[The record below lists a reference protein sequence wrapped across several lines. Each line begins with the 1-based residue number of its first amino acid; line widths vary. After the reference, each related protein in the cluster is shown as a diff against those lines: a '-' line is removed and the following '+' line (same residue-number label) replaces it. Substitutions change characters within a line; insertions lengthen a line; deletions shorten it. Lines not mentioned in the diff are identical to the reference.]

1 MVELKLVWWPQ
12 FPTEEFE
19 YHYLPLTATVGTPRF
34 EYEEAPYFQRL
45 LLHANAAQVTRKKA
59 VISCLAA
66 AMVHGIPVL
75 NLERS
80 TRVELNLPGK
90 ARPPSGYPE
99 IFHYR
104 NAYLPESDITVVRG
118 YRVTTVERTFV
129 DICAVNGELE
139 GLVFLESAL
148 RRGYTKSRF
157 QQYLDSNCGRWGIS
171 KAQKI
176 LAKALYG
183 IDSVYETFARCLI
196 EEYFPH
202 LTVEPQVV
210 FSTPNSYYRVDL
222 LIAGFLI
229 LEIDGWEKYRGSDK
243 QVRAIY
249 ERQIVREQFLSDA
262 GYHVL
267 RVHPDEIAS
276 KLLRKIA
283 FLTGHPTLNR
293 HRVLDLHNQPPW
305 WNK

>member
-148 RRGYTKSRF
+148 RRGYTRIDFNTTWTIIMEGGVYLKPKRF
-157 QQYLDSNCGRWGIS
+157 WPRRYM
-171 KAQKI
+171 
-176 LAKALYG
+176 
-183 IDSVYETFARCLI
+183 V
-196 EEYFPH
+196 
-202 LTVEPQVV
+202 LTPC
-210 FSTPNSYYRVDL
+210 TR
-222 LIAGFLI
+222 
-229 LEIDGWEKYRGSDK
+229 
-243 QVRAIY
+243 
-249 ERQIVREQFLSDA
+249 
-262 GYHVL
+262 
-267 RVHPDEIAS
+267 
-276 KLLRKIA
+276 LLRAVSSRNTFHTSRSSPRRCFPRQTRII
-283 FLTGHPTLNR
+283 
-293 HRVLDLHNQPPW
+293 V
-305 WNK
+305 

>member
-148 RRGYTKSRF
+148 RRGYTKDRF

-196 EEYFPH
+196 EKYFPH
-202 LTVEPQVV
+202 LTVEPQAV

-222 LIAGFLI
+222 LIAGFF
-229 LEIDGWEKYRGSDK
+229 DPGD
-243 QVRAIY
+243 
-249 ERQIVREQFLSDA
+249 
-262 GYHVL
+262 
-267 RVHPDEIAS
+267 
-276 KLLRKIA
+276 
-283 FLTGHPTLNR
+283 
-293 HRVLDLHNQPPW
+293 
-305 WNK
+305 

>member
-1 MVELKLVWWPQ
+1 M
-12 FPTEEFE
+12 
-19 YHYLPLTATVGTPRF
+19 
-34 EYEEAPYFQRL
+34 
-45 LLHANAAQVTRKKA
+45 
-59 VISCLAA
+59 
-66 AMVHGIPVL
+66 
-75 NLERS
+75 
-80 TRVELNLPGK
+80 
-90 ARPPSGYPE
+90 
-99 IFHYR
+99 
-104 NAYLPESDITVVRG
+104 
-118 YRVTTVERTFV
+118 

-148 RRGYTKSRF
+148 RRGYTKDRF
-157 QQYLDSNCGRWGIS
+157 QQYLDNKHGRWGIS

-202 LTVEPQVV
+202 LTVEPQAV

-249 ERQIVREQFLSDA
+249 ERQIAREQFLSDA

-276 KLLRKIA
+276 KLLRKIV

>member
-148 RRGYTKSRF
+148 RRGYTKGRF

-171 KAQKI
+171 KDFGECFIWYLLRVRDLCALPHRGI
-176 LAKALYG
+176 L
-183 IDSVYETFARCLI
+183 
-196 EEYFPH
+196 
-202 LTVEPQVV
+202 
-210 FSTPNSYYRVDL
+210 STPHGRTPGGVFYAKLVLSCRPIDR
-222 LIAGFLI
+222 GFF
-229 LEIDGWEKYRGSDK
+229 DPGD
-243 QVRAIY
+243 
-249 ERQIVREQFLSDA
+249 
-262 GYHVL
+262 
-267 RVHPDEIAS
+267 
-276 KLLRKIA
+276 
-283 FLTGHPTLNR
+283 
-293 HRVLDLHNQPPW
+293 
-305 WNK
+305 

>member
-104 NAYLPESDITVVRG
+104 DAYLPESDITVVRG

-148 RRGYTKSRF
+148 RRGYTKDRF
-157 QQYLDSNCGRWGIS
+157 Q
-171 KAQKI
+171 
-176 LAKALYG
+176 
-183 IDSVYETFARCLI
+183 
-196 EEYFPH
+196 
-202 LTVEPQVV
+202 
-210 FSTPNSYYRVDL
+210 
-222 LIAGFLI
+222 
-229 LEIDGWEKYRGSDK
+229 
-243 QVRAIY
+243 
-249 ERQIVREQFLSDA
+249 
-262 GYHVL
+262 
-267 RVHPDEIAS
+267 
-276 KLLRKIA
+276 
-283 FLTGHPTLNR
+283 
-293 HRVLDLHNQPPW
+293 
-305 WNK
+305 